1 MPPGVAVAQHVH
13 DQLLHTVDFQLR
25 ETIPTRVEE
34 FQLDAP
40 VLTIW
45 LTTGYPKHRSLVNV
59 DPQELFETVE
69 ALIARLCSVRKLEPD
84 DDMRCRQLVKLFE
97 QLPEPGQQPVERIAD
112 NIALLGQDDQMEPV
126 LPRTLMLEYLL
137 IQVSTLL

>member
-45 LTTGYPKHRSLVNV
+45 LTGYPKLRSLVDV
-59 DPQELFETVE
+59 DPQKLFETVE
-69 ALIARLCSVRKLEPD
+69 ALFARLCSVRKLEPD

-97 QLPEPGQQPVERIAD
+97 QLHEPGEQPVERAAD
-112 NIALLGQDDQMEPV
+112 NIAFLGQDDQMEPV

-137 IQVSTLL
+137 IQVSALL